1 MLNVVGYFDQKN
13 DSKCLEGKGV
23 ETVNERKSKNTVR
36 RVLKIDFEI
45 AGGTTKT
52 KLMNLRSVKLM
63 GKFYHCQMIKLM
75 SRSILT
81 LLRVRSA
88 CRGYY

>member
-1 MLNVVGYFDQKN
+1 M
-13 DSKCLEGKGV
+13 EI
-23 ETVNERKSKNTVR
+23 VNERTSKNTVR
-36 RVLKIDFEI
+36 RVLKINFEI
-45 AGGTTKT
+45 AGGTTNT

-63 GKFYHCQMIKLM
+63 GKFYHCQIIKLM

-88 CRGYY
+88 CRGYC